1 MNIKTKPLFLRKDS
15 NKKIRIGR
23 RKKSRWRKQKG
34 GDSKIRQRMKGYRK
48 TPSIGYG
55 ADKNSHGLI
64 KIAGHTLQPV
74 MIHNATDLNK
84 LEKNQIALISHTS
97 RKNKIEIAKKAQEK
111 GIKIANLNVKKI
123 LKSLKKQE
131 TKKTTP
137 STSSASQGVS
147 SNTSSK

>member
-34 GDSKIRQRMKGYRK
+34 GDSKIRQRMKSYRK

-55 ADKNSHGLI
+55 ADKSSHGLI
-64 KIAGHTLQPV
+64 KIAEKTLQPII
-74 MIHNATDLNK
+74 IHNAIDLNK
-84 LEKNQIALISHTS
+84 VEKNQIAVIAHTGK
-97 RKNKIEIAKKAQEK
+97 KNKIEIAKKAQEK

-123 LKSLKKQE
+123 LKSVKKQE
-131 TKKTTP
+131 NKTQP
-137 STSSASQGVS
+137 L
-147 SNTSSK
+147 SSK